1 MKKPLLLIAALFAFT
16 FANAQGFKFGIKGG
30 VNLSTFTGGDK
41 ESTFGDPD
49 YKTSYHFGIV
59 PGYQFDDFLGIK
71 PEILY
76 SSKGYQRTYTLP
88 SAVAGNT
95 GGEDTYNDKTN
106 LNYISVPLLVN
117 INAGPIFFE
126 LGPEFAY
133 MLAVTQEL
141 KIETRNANGDKVGE
155 TKDEKHTEKDFLGVN
170 SFDFGYVA
178 GVGVNL
184 PAGFG
189 LGVRY
194 NGGFMSIFD
203 KKDASGDEI
212 NVKNST
218 FMFSL
223 NYTFG
228 GHASE

>member
-1 MKKPLLLIAALFAFT
+1 MKKALLLIVAVFAFS
-16 FANAQGFKFGIKGG
+16 FANAQGFKFGVKGG

-41 ESTFGDPD
+41 ESIFGDPD
-49 YKTSYHFGIV
+49 YKTSYHFGII
-59 PGYQFDDFLGIK
+59 PGYQFDDFWGIK

-76 SSKGYQRTYTLP
+76 SSKGYQLTYTLP
-88 SAVAGNT
+88 TSNVNVP
-95 GGEDTYNDKTN
+95 GGTDHYNEKTN
-106 LNYISVPLLVN
+106 LNYISVPLLLN
-117 INAGPIFFE
+117 INAGPVYFE

-141 KIETRNANGDKVGE
+141 KIETRNANDDKVGE
-155 TKDEKHTEKDFLGVN
+155 SKDEEHTEKDDLGVN

-178 GVGVNL
+178 GIGVNL

-189 LGVRY
+189 LGARY

-203 KKDASGDEI
+203 IKDPTNGDDI

-228 GHASE
+228 GHE